1 MGIFGNIFRVQDL
14 EDKKLEFENIK
25 KQYLKEGES
34 ISADSIK
41 LFGLRKDSIRI
52 LQRVKSYID
61 RLENC
66 PESIKRGIGKALSY
80 TDNFRETMQW
90 EVEAKLNSNISSGSV
105 NGSTGTNI
113 GIGGIAA
120 GMSAAAKLK
129 RMSPNDEVIVY
140 EKGDIVSFGACGL
153 PYYAGGFFED
163 PNEMIART
171 PEEFRASGIK
181 LFTNHEVMK
190 VDFGG
195 KKLQVKDLMTGVS
208 IEESYDKLMIAT
220 GASSIIPPI
229 KGIDSENVLT
239 LKSMED
245 GYKVRAL
252 MEDSNIRRVT
262 VIGAGFIGVEVIE
275 AAKKNGKEV
284 TVVQLQDRILAEVF
298 DKEITD
304 LLEEEIR
311 NHDVNLLLDE
321 TVMEINKKEN
331 ITTIKTDNR
340 EFDTDM
346 VIVATGFRPNTA
358 FLKDSGIEMLKNGAI
373 VVDKYGKTSIEDV
386 YAAGDCATIN
396 SAITNKAIYVPLA
409 TGANK
414 LGRIV
419 GENLAGANNAF
430 QGSLASSCI
439 KVMDMEAART
449 GLSEKEVKAL
459 GFDYKTKF
467 ITDMNQTSYYPGRQ
481 KIYVKLIY
489 DAHTKVIYGGQ
500 VAGYKDAVQRCNVIA
515 ACIYG
520 KMTTEQLGML
530 DLSYAPPFSRTWD
543 VLNVAGNVS
552 K

>member
-1 MGIFGNIFRVQDL
+1 MKVII
-14 EDKKLEFENIK
+14 
-25 KQYLKEGES
+25 
-34 ISADSIK
+34 
-41 LFGLRKDSIRI
+41 
-52 LQRVKSYID
+52 
-61 RLENC
+61 
-66 PESIKRGIGKALSY
+66 
-80 TDNFRETMQW
+80 
-90 EVEAKLNSNISSGSV
+90 
-105 NGSTGTNI
+105 
-113 GIGGIAA
+113 IGGIAA

-153 PYYAGGFFED
+153 PYYAGGFFD
-163 PNEMIART
+163 DSNEMIART
-171 PEEFRASGIK
+171 AEEFRKTGIN
-181 LFTNHEVMK
+181 LFTNHEVLE
-190 VDFGG
+190 VDFDN
-195 KKLQVKDLMTGVS
+195 KKLRVKDLIQNMI
-208 IEESYDKLMIAT
+208 IEESYDKLMIAS

-239 LKSMED
+239 LKSMDD
-245 GYKVRAL
+245 GNKLRAL
-252 MEDSNIRRVT
+252 MENENLKRVT
-262 VIGAGFIGVEVIE
+262 VIGAGFIGVEAVE
-275 AAKKNGKEV
+275 AAKKRGKEV

-298 DKEITD
+298 DEEITN

-311 NHDVNLLLDE
+311 KHDVNLLLDE
-321 TVMEINKKEN
+321 TVMEI
-331 ITTIKTDNR
+331 TTAGKATNIKTNKR
-340 EFDTDM
+340 EFETDI

-358 FLKDSGIEMLKNGAI
+358 FVKNEKLEMLKNGAI
-373 VVDKYGKTSIEDV
+373 VVDKYGRTSIEDV

-396 SAITNKAIYVPLA
+396 SVITNKPIYVPLA

-419 GENLAGANNAF
+419 GENLAGANNEF

-467 ITDMNQTSYYPGRQ
+467 ITDMNHTSYYPGQ
-481 KIYVKLIY
+481 TKIYVKLIY

-500 VAGYKDAVQRCNVIA
+500 VVGYKDAVQRCNVIA
-515 ACIYG
+515 TCIFA
-520 KMTTEQLGML
+520 KMTTAQLGML

>member
-1 MGIFGNIFRVQDL
+1 MKVII
-14 EDKKLEFENIK
+14 
-25 KQYLKEGES
+25 
-34 ISADSIK
+34 
-41 LFGLRKDSIRI
+41 
-52 LQRVKSYID
+52 
-61 RLENC
+61 
-66 PESIKRGIGKALSY
+66 
-80 TDNFRETMQW
+80 
-90 EVEAKLNSNISSGSV
+90 
-105 NGSTGTNI
+105 
-113 GIGGIAA
+113 IGGIAA

-153 PYYAGGFFED
+153 PYYAGGFFD
-163 PNEMIART
+163 DSNEMIART
-171 PEEFRASGIK
+171 AEEFRKTGIN
-181 LFTNHEVMK
+181 LFTNHEVLE
-190 VDFGG
+190 VDFDN
-195 KKLQVKDLMTGVS
+195 KKLRVKDLIQNMI
-208 IEESYDKLMIAT
+208 IEESYDKLMIAS

-239 LKSMED
+239 LKSMDD
-245 GYKVRAL
+245 GNKLRAL
-252 MEDSNIRRVT
+252 MENENLKRVT
-262 VIGAGFIGVEVIE
+262 VIGAGFIGVEAVE
-275 AAKKNGKEV
+275 AAKKRGKEV

-298 DKEITD
+298 DEEITN

-311 NHDVNLLLDE
+311 KHDVNLLLDE
-321 TVMEINKKEN
+321 TVMEI
-331 ITTIKTDNR
+331 TTAGKATNIKTNKR
-340 EFDTDM
+340 EFETDI

-358 FLKDSGIEMLKNGAI
+358 FVKNEKLEMLKNGAI
-373 VVDKYGKTSIEDV
+373 VVDKYGRTSIEDV

-396 SAITNKAIYVPLA
+396 SVITNKPIYVPLA

-419 GENLAGANNAF
+419 GENLAGANNEF

-467 ITDMNQTSYYPGRQ
+467 ITDMNHTSYYPGQ
-481 KIYVKLIY
+481 TKIYVKLIY

-515 ACIYG
+515 TCIFA
-520 KMTTEQLGML
+520 KMTTAQLGML

>member
-1 MGIFGNIFRVQDL
+1 MKVII
-14 EDKKLEFENIK
+14 
-25 KQYLKEGES
+25 
-34 ISADSIK
+34 
-41 LFGLRKDSIRI
+41 
-52 LQRVKSYID
+52 
-61 RLENC
+61 
-66 PESIKRGIGKALSY
+66 
-80 TDNFRETMQW
+80 
-90 EVEAKLNSNISSGSV
+90 
-105 NGSTGTNI
+105 
-113 GIGGIAA
+113 IGGIAA

-153 PYYAGGFFED
+153 PYYAGGFFD
-163 PNEMIART
+163 DSNEMIART
-171 PEEFRASGIK
+171 AEEFRKTGIN
-181 LFTNHEVMK
+181 LFTNHEVLK
-190 VDFGG
+190 VDFDN
-195 KKLQVKDLMTGVS
+195 KKLRVKDLIQNMI
-208 IEESYDKLMIAT
+208 IEESYDKLMIAS

-239 LKSMED
+239 LKSMDD
-245 GYKVRAL
+245 GNKLRAL
-252 MEDSNIRRVT
+252 MENENLKRVT
-262 VIGAGFIGVEVIE
+262 VIGAGFIGVEAIE
-275 AAKKNGKEV
+275 AAKKRGKEV

-298 DKEITD
+298 DEEITN

-311 NHDVNLLLDE
+311 KHDVNLLLDE
-321 TVMEINKKEN
+321 TVMEI
-331 ITTIKTDNR
+331 TTAGKATNIKTNKR
-340 EFDTDM
+340 EFETDI

-358 FLKDSGIEMLKNGAI
+358 FVKNEKLEMLKNGAI
-373 VVDKYGKTSIEDV
+373 VVDKYGRTSIEDV

-396 SAITNKAIYVPLA
+396 SVITNKPVYVPLA

-419 GENLAGANNAF
+419 GENLAGANNEF

-467 ITDMNQTSYYPGRQ
+467 ITDMNHTSYYPGQ
-481 KIYVKLIY
+481 TKIYVKLIY

-515 ACIYG
+515 TCIFA
-520 KMTTEQLGML
+520 KMTTAQLGML

-543 VLNVAGNVS
+543 VLNITGLQS
-552 K
+552 R

>member
-1 MGIFGNIFRVQDL
+1 MKVII
-14 EDKKLEFENIK
+14 
-25 KQYLKEGES
+25 
-34 ISADSIK
+34 
-41 LFGLRKDSIRI
+41 
-52 LQRVKSYID
+52 
-61 RLENC
+61 
-66 PESIKRGIGKALSY
+66 
-80 TDNFRETMQW
+80 
-90 EVEAKLNSNISSGSV
+90 
-105 NGSTGTNI
+105 
-113 GIGGIAA
+113 IGGIAA

-153 PYYAGGFFED
+153 PYYAGGFFD
-163 PNEMIART
+163 DSNEMIART
-171 PEEFRASGIK
+171 AEEFRKTGIN
-181 LFTNHEVMK
+181 LFTNHEVLE
-190 VDFGG
+190 VDFDN
-195 KKLQVKDLMTGVS
+195 KKLRVKDLIQNMI
-208 IEESYDKLMIAT
+208 IEESYDKLMIAS

-239 LKSMED
+239 LKSMDD
-245 GYKVRAL
+245 GNKLRAL
-252 MEDSNIRRVT
+252 MENENLKRVT
-262 VIGAGFIGVEVIE
+262 VIGAGFIGVEAVE
-275 AAKKNGKEV
+275 AAKKRGKEV

-298 DKEITD
+298 DEEITN

-311 NHDVNLLLDE
+311 KHDVNLLLDE
-321 TVMEINKKEN
+321 TVMEI
-331 ITTIKTDNR
+331 TTAGKATNIKTNKR
-340 EFDTDM
+340 EFETDI

-358 FLKDSGIEMLKNGAI
+358 FVKNEKLEMLKNGAI
-373 VVDKYGKTSIEDV
+373 VVDKYGRTSIEDV

-396 SAITNKAIYVPLA
+396 SVITNKPVYVPLA

-419 GENLAGANNAF
+419 GENLAGANNEF

-467 ITDMNQTSYYPGRQ
+467 ITDMNHTSYYPGQ
-481 KIYVKLIY
+481 TKIYVKLIY

-515 ACIYG
+515 TCIFA
-520 KMTTEQLGML
+520 KMTTAQLGML